1 MKCVE
6 LFLNNPDKI
15 NKEIIFIEDYLK
27 VKKVDIDFLNSR
39 IDSICEEIIIGST
52 KDYNV
57 LIMELLDPSL
67 ERLFQSLN
75 KRFSI
80 KTTCILGIQ
89 MLDRIEYIHRR
100 KIINRDIKPDKFAIG
115 RGKNPI
121 FYMH

>member
-1 MKCVE
+1 
-6 LFLNNPDKI
+6 
-15 NKEIIFIEDYLK
+15 
-27 VKKVDIDFLNSR
+27 
-39 IDSICEEIIIGST
+39 
-52 KDYNV
+52 
-57 LIMELLDPSL
+57 MELLGPSL
-67 ERLFQSLN
+67 EMLFQSLN

-80 KTTCILGIQ
+80 KITCILGIQ